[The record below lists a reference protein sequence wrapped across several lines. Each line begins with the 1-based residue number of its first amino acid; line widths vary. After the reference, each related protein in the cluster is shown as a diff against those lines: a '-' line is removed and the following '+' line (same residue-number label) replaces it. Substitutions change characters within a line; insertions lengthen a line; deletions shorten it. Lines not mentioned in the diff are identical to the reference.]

1 MNTPNFRPFL
11 PRILKKMPRNEPKQ
25 AANFKEIEPEND
37 LANFLLVHLTKS
49 FSVNMAEQQQTG
61 QHSPP

>member
-1 MNTPNFRPFL
+1 
-11 PRILKKMPRNEPKQ
+11 MPRNEPKQ

-37 LANFLLVHLTKS
+37 LANFLLVHLKKS
-49 FSVNMAEQQQTG
+49 FSVNIAKQQQTG